1 MEAFKCDRCG
11 AYYDN
16 DDHETSRLF
25 LVKSSGRYLDFCPSC
40 YKALGQFMKPVVPAW
55 DKVCKTCKHQNC
67 LPTHHP
73 CYSCS
78 LRFPTFDNWEAMDDG
93 EG

>member
-11 AYYDN
+11 AYDT
-16 DDHETSRLF
+16 HTGFVLF
-25 LVKSSGRYLDFCPSC
+25 LPTGRVDLCRDCAKKFREE
-40 YKALGQFMKPVVPAW
+40 FMKPPVPAW

-67 LPTHHP
+67 LPNHHP

-78 LRFPTFDNWEAMDDG
+78 LRFPTFDNWEAMNDG
-93 EG
+93 KD